1 MSSPPHH
8 ENDDAREGA
17 VPARRPPGRP
27 GLLGRLVL
35 GLAGAALVLLTVE
48 LGLRAW
54 LGSPDEGPEIYE
66 VLGDLESYW
75 TRDGDWLL
83 PGWDGP
89 GDQALS
95 PIPCQPDEPQILVLG
110 GSSVRG
116 GTLGVPPRAEF
127 PGVLREELEL
137 PVRNL
142 GFPGFESSELTQIL
156 EEFGD
161 CRADVVIVYA
171 GHNDLGN
178 LHFKRAYG
186 NRSAKTRL
194 KTQTFLEQFQI
205 YVQLSQVLSPLQE
218 GAMASG
224 EPPPERA
231 LAGKGGKVG
240 KAGRGRKGGK
250 KGGVE
255 GERTFTAHPSITDTQ
270 RAKILARFRAQVDRI
285 VALAAAHD
293 RQLLLVGAVHR
304 FTDVPPTDDCDTPPC
319 AAALHAEGSGLMGED
334 PVRAAELLVEAW
346 DAEAHI
352 PRATSDLRQ
361 AFIDAAETADH
372 VVYIDAMTEL
382 PLEAGV
388 PVPADRL
395 FSDGL
400 HFSRAGHR
408 ELAMLL
414 APIVRERLAVEE

>member
-8 ENDDAREGA
+8 QNDDAREGTF
-17 VPARRPPGRP
+17 PAPPPPSHRGP
-27 GLLGRLVL
+27 LGRLVL
-35 GLAGAALVLLTVE
+35 GLAGATLVLLTVE

-54 LGSPDEGPEIYE
+54 LGSPDGGPEIYE
-66 VLGDLESYW
+66 VLGDRVSYL
-75 TRDGDWLL
+75 TRDGDWMRAGWTSAGDLALAPL
-83 PGWDGP
+83 P
-89 GDQALS
+89 
-95 PIPCQPDEPQILVLG
+95 CHPDETQILVLG

-116 GTLGVPPRAEF
+116 GTLGVPPREEF
-127 PGVLREELEL
+127 PGVLGAELQL

-142 GFPGFESSELTQIL
+142 GFPGFESADLAQIL

-161 CRADVVIVYA
+161 CRADAVIVYA

-178 LHFKRAYG
+178 LHFHRSYGDRA
-186 NRSAKTRL
+186 AKTRL

-205 YVQLSQVLSPLQE
+205 YVQLSQVLSPRQE
-218 GAMASG
+218 GTMASG
-224 EPPPERA
+224 EEPPERA
-231 LAGKGGKVG
+231 LAGKGGKAG
-240 KAGRGRKGGK
+240 KAGRGRKRGK
-250 KGGVE
+250 SEEIE
-255 GERTFTAHPSITDTQ
+255 GARAFEAHPSITDTQ
-270 RAKILARFRAQVDRI
+270 RAKISARFRAQVDRI

-319 AAALHAEGSGLMGED
+319 AAAVHAEGSGLIGKD
-334 PVRAAELLVEAW
+334 PVRAAELLIEAW

-361 AFIDAAETADH
+361 VMVDAAGAADH
-372 VVYIDAMTEL
+372 VVYIDAMTGL
-382 PLEAGV
+382 PLEAEV

-408 ELAMLL
+408 ELALLL
-414 APIVRERLAVEE
+414 APIVRERLEVEE